1 MLTVDEGKDF
11 LFRMDEEEEFKDI
24 ELEPVVHAAI
34 EGGGHSTSNSDQSN
48 AKKIMATDVVKKI
61 VRHARAR

>member
-24 ELEPVVHAAI
+24 ELEPVAML
-34 EGGGHSTSNSDQSN
+34 Q
-48 AKKIMATDVVKKI
+48 
-61 VRHARAR
+61 

>member
-24 ELEPVVHAAI
+24 ELEPVAHAAI
-34 EGGGHSTSNSDQSN
+34 AGGGP
-48 AKKIMATDVVKKI
+48 
-61 VRHARAR
+61 